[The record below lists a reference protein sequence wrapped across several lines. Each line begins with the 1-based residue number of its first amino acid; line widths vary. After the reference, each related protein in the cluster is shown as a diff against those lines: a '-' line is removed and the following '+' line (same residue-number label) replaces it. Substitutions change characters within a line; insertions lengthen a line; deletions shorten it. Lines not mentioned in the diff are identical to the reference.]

1 MVGMEGMRVPVW
13 LTLGVALLVC
23 VFGAY
28 RIRLAFRTDAQDERA
43 RQRKGLY
50 AMGRRTHFL
59 VGLIYLLLGG
69 ALVATSFGWNPF
81 AGVLGPRESSKD
93 SPTTT
98 RVAPGNGE
106 SVTFRP
112 APNAASSTGS
122 AATTSTVPSAAPA
135 TTEPRASSATD
146 PSKAAGSA
154 EPTPTS
160 K

>member
-28 RIRLAFRTDAQDERA
+28 RIRLAFRSDAEDERA
-43 RQRKGLY
+43 RQRRGLY
-50 AMGRRTHFL
+50 SMGRRTHFL

-81 AGVLGPRESSKD
+81 AGVLGPREAPRKEP
-93 SPTTT
+93 PTTM
-98 RVAPGNGE
+98 RVAPGTGE
-106 SVTFRP
+106 SVTFTRD
-112 APNAASSTGS
+112 PNAGSGAGS
-122 AATTSTVPSAAPA
+122 AAAMSPAPSAAPA
-135 TTEPRASSATD
+135 TTEPRAPSATD
-146 PSKAAGSA
+146 PGKTPSA
-154 EPTPTS
+154 EPTSPS

>member
-23 VFGAY
+23 LFGVY
-28 RIRLAFRTDAQDERA
+28 RIRLAFRSDAEDERA
-43 RQRKGLY
+43 RERKGLY

-81 AGVLGPRESSKD
+81 AGVLGPSESPRKD
-93 SPTTT
+93 PPTTV
-98 RVAPGNGE
+98 RAAPGAG
-106 SVTFRP
+106 SAATMSP
-112 APNAASSTGS
+112 APGGAAAPSMSPAPSTGS
-122 AATTSTVPSAAPA
+122 AA
-135 TTEPRASSATD
+135 
-146 PSKAAGSA
+146 
-154 EPTPTS
+154 EPTPPS

>member
-1 MVGMEGMRVPVW
+1 MEGMRVPVW

-23 VFGAY
+23 LFGAY
-28 RIRLAFRTDAQDERA
+28 RIRLAFRSDAEDERA

-81 AGVLGPRESSKD
+81 DGVLGPRD
-93 SPTTT
+93 SVRKEPPT
-98 RVAPGNGE
+98 
-106 SVTFRP
+106 RP
-112 APNAASSTGS
+112 APNAGSSTGS
-122 AATTSTVPSAAPA
+122 AATMSPAPG
-135 TTEPRASSATD
+135 T
-146 PSKAAGSA
+146 GSA
-154 EPTPTS
+154 EPAPAS

>member
-1 MVGMEGMRVPVW
+1 MVRMEGMRVPVW

-23 VFGAY
+23 AFGAY
-28 RIRLAFRTDAQDERA
+28 RIRLAFRSDAEDERA

-81 AGVLGPRESSKD
+81 AGVLGPRESPRKD
-93 SPTTT
+93 PPTTMKA
-98 RVAPGNGE
+98 APDTDE
-106 SVTFRP
+106 SVTFRR
-112 APNAASSTGS
+112 A
-122 AATTSTVPSAAPA
+122 PSAAPA
-135 TTEPRASSATD
+135 TTEPRAPSTTE
-146 PSKAAGSA
+146 PSKSPGSA
-154 EPTPTS
+154 EPTSP